1 MIRKSPLNYL
11 ITVAFGAILWVVTAV
26 FYGGSFSESLMLSV
40 STPEEFLS
48 HFRTMMAIA
57 AGIGIITCLYW
68 YFYGSLEKTA
78 GNLGK
83 ARKIWWGSFVF
94 LIILSVGILLGLVF
108 MNLKE
113 GILTTDWLITYA
125 LFSLHT
131 WFFFW
136 LCSFTMSPRAVINIP
151 LFK

>member
-11 ITVAFGAILWVVTAV
+11 ITIALGAILWVATAV
-26 FYGGSFSESLMLSV
+26 FYGGSFSETLMLAV

-48 HFRTMMAIA
+48 NFRTMMGVA
-57 AGIGIITCLYW
+57 AGLGIIFCLYW
-68 YFYGSLEKTA
+68 YFYGSRDKTA
-78 GNLGK
+78 GDLGK
-83 ARKIWWGSFVF
+83 AKKIWWGSFLL
-94 LIILSVGILLGLVF
+94 LIIISVAILLGLVF

-113 GILTTDWLITYA
+113 GILTTDWLISYA

-136 LCSFTMSPRAVINIP
+136 ICSFIMSPRAVINIP